1 MVDEKDA
8 FFWSHMAAGSLV
20 VYLTASLED
29 YILTSVF
36 STLKCAYSLVQSCR
50 VFSTLEHAHSSV
62 PSRGLLIEAK
72 RKNKQ

>member
-8 FFWSHMAAGSLV
+8 FFWSHIAAGSLV

-36 STLKCAYSLVQSCR
+36 STLKRAHSLVQSCLTAVDTASR
-50 VFSTLEHAHSSV
+50 TELSV
-62 PSRGLLIEAK
+62 
-72 RKNKQ
+72 

>member
-36 STLKCAYSLVQSCR
+36 STLECAYSLVQSCLTAVDTASR
-50 VFSTLEHAHSSV
+50 TELSV
-62 PSRGLLIEAK
+62 
-72 RKNKQ
+72 